1 MCDTLVAVG
10 KATSDGSVI
19 FAKNSDRDINEGH
32 QILYFPRQTFEP
44 DKDRVKTTYLEIP
57 QVEETYAMILS
68 SPYWMYGCEM
78 GSNERGVTI
87 GNEAVFTKEPERDNG
102 LLGMDLIRLALERSK
117 TASEALDTI
126 ISLLSKYGQG
136 GFASAEHKIKYHN
149 SFIIADLQEAWVL
162 ETADQYWIAEKV
174 KNFRTISNTLT
185 IGNKFDRIHP
195 KLIDYAKQKGY
206 CNSKKDFNFRN
217 NFKRSFPDYRDWGA
231 KGWKRHQI
239 TTNFLAAHEGNI
251 DPATMM
257 RILRNH
263 NKMDNNWN
271 PSKGSF
277 ECICL
282 HIRPIF
288 VLSQTT
294 SSLVSHLRTDL
305 QTHWMTGT
313 AAPCTSL
320 FKPFFLETGL
330 INIGPLPTNKY
341 NPETLWWKHELIHRS
356 VLLDYET
363 RIRLLQPDIQYYEE
377 KWINSVQKLIPSLKS
392 LTSDERCNK
401 LTEISREAFNE
412 ALEVENKWL
421 EDLKKVPVKNK
432 SGGWHYRRLWKKE
445 SEKAGLKQIE

>member
-1 MCDTLVAVG
+1 MCDTLVALG
-10 KATSDGSVI
+10 KTTSDGAVI

-32 QILYFPRQTFEP
+32 RILYFPRQTYDP

-57 QVEETYAMILS
+57 QVEESYAMILS

-78 GSNERGVTI
+78 GSNEWGVTI
-87 GNEAVFTKEPERDNG
+87 GNEAVFTKEPERDSG

-117 TASEALDTI
+117 TASKALDI
-126 ISLLSKYGQG
+126 IIALLTEYGQG
-136 GFASAEHKIKYHN
+136 GIASAEHKTKYHN
-149 SFIIADLQEAWVL
+149 SFIIADLHEAWVL
-162 ETADQYWIAEKV
+162 ETADKFWIAEKV
-174 KNFRTISNTLT
+174 ENIRTLSNTLT
-185 IGNKFDRIHP
+185 IENKFDRIHP
-195 KLIDYAKQKGY
+195 QLIEHAIKKGY
-206 CNSKKDFNFRN
+206 CNSKKDFNFRK

-239 TTNFLAAHEGNI
+239 STNKLLANEGKI
-251 DPATMM
+251 DPSTMM
-257 RILRNH
+257 KILRSH
-263 NKMDNNWN
+263 YKEKSEWN

-294 SSLVSHLRTDL
+294 SSMVSHLHPDL

-320 FKPFFLETGL
+320 FKPFFLESGL
-330 INIGPLPTNKY
+330 INLGPLPTNKFD
-341 NPETLWWKHELIHRS
+341 PKSLWWKHEIIHRS

-363 RIRLLQPDIQYYEE
+363 RIRLLKPDIDYYEE
-377 KWINSVQKLIPSLKS
+377 KWVKNLQRLLPSLKS
-392 LTSDERCNK
+392 MSLEERLNK
-401 LTEISREAFNE
+401 LTEFSKKAVDE

-421 EDLKKVPVKNK
+421 KDLKKVSLKKK
-432 SGGWHYRRLWKKE
+432 SGGWYYRKLWRKE
-445 SEKAGLKQIE
+445 SEKAGLEQIQ